1 MRSLFPL
8 FVAFVLTMPAM
19 SLAQQQP
26 HPILSEFIAI
36 RQHVGLLLRWTI
48 TGGNQCN
55 GTKVFRSSDGVGFE
69 QIEHIPG
76 VCGSEIDDVTYS
88 YLDTFPLP
96 NAYNHYRLEMGGQGF
111 TETITHFYTYFDN
124 GNHARLTDPVDG
136 SVRLLFS
143 NASEKQV
150 SMEIIDMDGRP
161 MYSALTH
168 ASHFNLYTKGWKV
181 GIYIYHI
188 IGSDDGRVTGR
199 MMVGQ

>member
-1 MRSLFPL
+1 MRCLFTFSL
-8 FVAFVLTMPAM
+8 VIAVMMPAQ

-55 GTKVFRSSDGVGFE
+55 GTRVFRSADGVEFE
-69 QIEHIPG
+69 QIEHIAG
-76 VCGSEIDDVTYS
+76 ICGSELNDVTYS

-111 TETITHFYTYFDN
+111 TETITHFYTYFGN

-143 NASEKQV
+143 NATEREV
-150 SMEIIDMDGRP
+150 MLEVIDMDGRP
-161 MYSALTH
+161 IHSAVTH
-168 ASHFNLYTKGWKV
+168 ESHFDLRTAGWKG
-181 GIYIYHI
+181 GIYIY
-188 IGSDDGRVTGR
+188 RVMGGDVGPVVGR
-199 MMVGQ
+199 MMVGW